1 MRDCKASLSPLGKLK
16 SVTAISENLRG
27 GMTHRSY
34 RAQFARQALILN
46 LYLLADGK
54 YEQFLIEE
62 QL

>member
-1 MRDCKASLSPLGKLK
+1 MSPLGKLK